1 MEQAYK
7 IEELKS
13 KVKAGIPLTDG
24 EFNALSEHR
33 NIQAAM
39 NRPAFDF
46 AEVESVLHGGNIER
60 QAIIDQAKRFA
71 DMNPHKRGGGYID
84 TGFGGGLIPL
94 MSANPLKPTDRL
106 QSFFRRTAV
115 QSAVQSSGC
124 SINFGQDLRRSARP
138 EGWHHEHR

>member
-60 QAIIDQAKRFA
+60 QAIIDQNKRFA
-71 DMNPHKRGGGYID
+71 DANPHKRGGGYVC

-94 MSANPLKPTDRL
+94 DECKPAQTNGPASIILPPYGGSIRGSIQRMLDKFWARL
-106 QSFFRRTAV
+106 AEVRETGKLAS
-115 QSAVQSSGC
+115 
-124 SINFGQDLRRSARP
+124 
-138 EGWHHEHR
+138 